1 MHDKLIYPF
10 FSTTLANGLICFLFL
25 CVYRISKEKRSN
37 VMLDHAAEGEKYAKH
52 GFREYL
58 STKHPGV
65 PGIFP
70 SPINSKHDQ

>member
-1 MHDKLIYPF
+1 M
-10 FSTTLANGLICFLFL
+10 LAAMAFVSGL
-25 CVYRISKEKRSN
+25 CVFSLSRHLIVNPDVRISKEKRSN
-37 VMLDHAAEGEKYAKH
+37 VMLDHAAEGEKYVKH

-70 SPINSKHDQ
+70 SPMNSKDDQ

>member
-1 MHDKLIYPF
+1 M
-10 FSTTLANGLICFLFL
+10 
-25 CVYRISKEKRSN
+25 YRISKEKRSN
-37 VMLDHAAEGEKYAKH
+37 VMLDHAAEGEKYVKH

-70 SPINSKHDQ
+70 SPMNSKDDQ